1 MIFGIVSKNQQ
12 KAKDKETIPEQNM
25 QLQMQVEYPDSL
37 PDALAE
43 TRQEFE
49 TEAKLAMAA
58 KLFELKRISSGQAA
72 QLLGMDRVEFL
83 LALHRVG
90 TPAIN
95 LTEDE
100 LLSDFRNA

>member
-1 MIFGIVSKNQQ
+1 MSL
-12 KAKDKETIPEQNM
+12 
-25 QLQMQVEYPDSL
+25 QLQVEYPETF

-58 KLFELKRISSGQAA
+58 KLYEMKRLSSGQAA
-72 QLLGMDRVEFL
+72 KLIGMERVGFL
-83 LALHRVG
+83 LALYRVG

-95 LTEDE
+95 LTEDD
-100 LLSDFRNA
+100 LLSDFQNA

>member
-1 MIFGIVSKNQQ
+1 M
-12 KAKDKETIPEQNM
+12 PM
-25 QLQMQVEYPDSL
+25 LMQVEYPENF

-49 TEAKLAMAA
+49 FEAKLAMAA
-58 KLFELKRISSGQAA
+58 KLFEMKRLSSGQAA

-83 LALHRVG
+83 LSLHRVG

-95 LTEDE
+95 LTEEE
-100 LLSDFRNA
+100 LLSDIRNA

>member
-1 MIFGIVSKNQQ
+1 M
-12 KAKDKETIPEQNM
+12 PM
-25 QLQMQVEYPDSL
+25 QLQVEYPDNL

-49 TEAKLAMAA
+49 AEAKFAMAA
-58 KLFELKRISSGQAA
+58 KMFELKRLSSGQAA
-72 QLLGMDRVEFL
+72 QLLSMDRVEFL

-95 LTEDE
+95 LTEEE
-100 LLSDFRNA
+100 LLSDIRNA

>member
-1 MIFGIVSKNQQ
+1 MS
-12 KAKDKETIPEQNM
+12 M
-25 QLQMQVEYPDSL
+25 QMQVEYPETL

-58 KLFELKRISSGQAA
+58 KLFEMKRLSSGQAA
-72 QLLGMDRVEFL
+72 QMLGMKRVEFL
-83 LALHRVG
+83 LSLHRVG

-95 LTEDE
+95 ISEDE
-100 LLSDFRNA
+100 LLSDVCNA